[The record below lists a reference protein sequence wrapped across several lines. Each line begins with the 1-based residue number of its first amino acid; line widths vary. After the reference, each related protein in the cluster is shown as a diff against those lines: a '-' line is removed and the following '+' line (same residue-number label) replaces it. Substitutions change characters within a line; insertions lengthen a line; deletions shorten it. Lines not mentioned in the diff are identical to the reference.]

1 MIPVLKEVIFVCRMK
16 CKGFPK
22 KTGIVLKLF
31 RPKKEKKLILYDLP
45 VLPKSLSQGK
55 IRTRPYSAAV
65 APSLFVQVVAQCPS
79 SVAPVEPR
87 RRWEAEHTQR
97 TQPPEFGVTP
107 AHFVSGRG
115 IPMGGGGAWYAG
127 QTSAAPPASGRTHIP
142 RSPAGADRHSSSAV
156 ASCCTLVVG
165 SLAGACSWWGRWPA
179 RWSQGTTPR
188 GPMRSECRTQA
199 SGSTRFSQR
208 VR

>member
-127 QTSAAPPASGRTHIP
+127 PDIGGPPCIGTNP
-142 RSPAGADRHSSSAV
+142 YPAV
-156 ASCCTLVVG
+156 AG
-165 SLAGACSWWGRWPA
+165 GG
-179 RWSQGTTPR
+179 
-188 GPMRSECRTQA
+188 
-199 SGSTRFSQR
+199 
-208 VR
+208 